1 MKLKEIH
8 ELAVSMGMSHDP
20 RGEKGI
26 QKELDR
32 QKRIYESLKGKEKD
46 AFSLVMDFAQTTVR
60 AGDKITY
67 RVFLENSE
75 DESYTLQHSLKPI
88 YISVVKSEDFT
99 SEKIV
104 DSSHAETKIAPHG
117 LLEEFFEF
125 KPTEKGEYVLYA
137 FADFSIEGKETTKD
151 YEYECEKI
159 TITVV

>member
-1 MKLKEIH
+1 MTNKSSFIKALALF
-8 ELAVSMGMSHDP
+8 LAVISMVFSFTACDFRP
-20 RGEKGI
+20 EPP
-26 QKELDR
+26 
-32 QKRIYESLKGKEKD
+32 EKD

-117 LLEEFFEF
+117 LIEEFFEF
-125 KPTEKGEYVLYA
+125 KPTEKGEYVLYT